1 MFTMNQHVYNAEVNP
16 HLGLPGVT
24 TMHGDAQASDCTP
37 LPGPGARPWHIT
49 KTPLG
54 GACPTVLVGT
64 DKFVQVLCTQVFSE
78 KLEMLVPKI
87 VILHPDGT
95 ELAKLDLHKGA
106 LLGGVYA
113 YLDQHNRMVLV
124 DGTNTLIRLA
134 HSADG
139 RRIWVDSRTDLTG
152 MLSLVPGDQ
161 VVGLVPDWQGRV
173 WVASKNGAI
182 GVIDGEGGRIRASLL
197 RAGGASGVERI
208 DNSISA
214 CPAGVSVVTSH
225 AIYMLTADAAG
236 APKILWSR
244 TYNRGSARK
253 PGKLAYGSGASPT
266 FFGPNGSDYVMLT
279 DNADRQENVLIYRT
293 ADGTLMGQAPLFTP
307 GASGTENSMIGIGNT
322 VVGANTFGY
331 PYPKYPDGAGASVPA
346 SAPFA
351 PGLERWDM
359 TATGLRQVWNRP
371 DVYSSAVP
379 RYSTADGIIYTCERR
394 RSGLSDGAYAHAV
407 AIDMATGRTLHEQ
420 QLPDHVS
427 ILLGGGD
434 TLQMVGTIDSYG
446 TWWQGTISGV
456 YRISAQG
463 GR

>member
-1 MFTMNQHVYNAEVNP
+1 MSQIPYNAEVNP
-16 HLGLPGVT
+16 FVGSPGVT

-37 LPGPGARPWHIT
+37 LPGPGIGPWKVT

-54 GACPTVLVGT
+54 GACPTILVGS
-64 DKFVQVLCTQVFSE
+64 DHFVQVLCTQVFSE

-87 VILHPDGT
+87 VLLDPQGK
-95 ELAKLDLHKGA
+95 ELAKLDLPKGA

-113 YLDQHNRMVLV
+113 YLDEQNRMVLV

-139 RRIWVDSRTDLTG
+139 RNIWVDSRIDLSG
-152 MLSLVPGDQ
+152 MLSMVAGDQ

-173 WVASKNGAI
+173 WVASKNGAV
-182 GVIDGEGGRIRASLL
+182 GVIDQAQGTIQACLL
-197 RAGGASGVERI
+197 RSFANDGAERI

-214 CPAGVSVVTSH
+214 CPSGVSIVTSH
-225 AIYMLTADAAG
+225 GIYMLTADERTG
-236 APKILWSR
+236 QPTILWSKP
-244 TYNRGSARK
+244 YDRGTARK
-253 PGKLAYGSGASPT
+253 PGKLAWGSGASPT

-279 DNADRQENVLIYRT
+279 DNADAQENVIIYRT
-293 ADGTLMGQAPLFTP
+293 ADGTEVGRAPLFAR

-331 PYPKYPDGAGASVPA
+331 PYPKYPEGAGRSVPA
-346 SAPFA
+346 SALFA
-351 PGLERWDM
+351 PGMERWDV
-359 TATGLRQVWNRP
+359 TEKGLVQVWSRP

-379 RYSTADGIIYTCERR
+379 RYSSADGIIYTCERR
-394 RSGLSDGAYAHAV
+394 RGPAGLADGAYAHAV
-407 AIDMATGRTLHEQ
+407 ALDMATGRTLYEQ
-420 QLPDHVS
+420 RLPDHVS

-434 TLQMVGTIDSYG
+434 TLQMVGTIDAFG

-456 YRISAQG
+456 YRISSRG
-463 GR
+463 